1 MYTYVEERNG
11 AVSNLGEQRTV
22 ENYIEQLTVPRV
34 LKI

>member
-11 AVSNLGEQRTV
+11 VVSNLGEQRTV